1 MASEDLDGVD
11 RKWFVV
17 DRVSLDDS
25 YGMAVNREDEVWVAR
40 EGEEAEAIALA
51 LRNRDDGEIGRA
63 ATSEATEA
71 INENRV
77 RGPDA
82 LLVYCLRNIRWN
94 LREGSTK
101 LGGRV
106 IPVG

>member
-51 LRNRDDGEIGRA
+51 LRNRDDGEIGQA

-71 INENRV
+71 INENRI
-77 RGPDA
+77 RGSGA
-82 LLVYCLRNIRWN
+82 LSMCCLRNIR
-94 LREGSTK
+94 
-101 LGGRV
+101 
-106 IPVG
+106 